1 MKKSYCLIAISS
13 GFALL
18 FGLFEAAAQ
27 ENRPAHLGFL
37 YPIST
42 NGVKAADYTNDVS
55 IHALTGLSGGERGLA
70 IYGLGG
76 LIQGDATGFQTA
88 GLWLSVSG
96 ELKGA
101 QVAGLINQAQ
111 QASKGIQIAGL
122 VNRSREGSGSQ
133 LAGITNSTASL
144 RGAQLSGIANFSQ
157 KVEGI
162 QLSGI
167 MNQAEEVNGIQIS
180 GLVNKAKTVRGVQL
194 SGLINIADSS
204 DYPIGIINLI
214 ANGEKR
220 IGFSVDE
227 NLTQLLSFRSGGDRM
242 YGIIGLGSNFSYDDL
257 PYAMETGIGFKLTD
271 SKRFRL
277 DMEASNLWGTN
288 FRKWGGY
295 SKTGLRIL
303 PVLKLSRSLQLYA
316 GPSLNYMN
324 TEHQKGSDLA
334 QLRVWER
341 HRSNSYKAIHWGVNA
356 GLQLTIH

>member
-1 MKKSYCLIAISS
+1 MKKSYCLIAISF
-13 GFALL
+13 GFTLL

-55 IHALTGLSGGERGLA
+55 IHALAGLSGGERGLA

-76 LIQGDATGFQTA
+76 VIQGNATGFQTA

-111 QASKGIQIAGL
+111 QANKGIQVAGL
-122 VNRSREGSGSQ
+122 VNRSKEGSGSQ
-133 LAGITNSTASL
+133 LAGITNSTTSL
-144 RGAQLSGIANFSQ
+144 RGAQVSGIANFSQ
-157 KVEGI
+157 KAEGI
-162 QLSGI
+162 QISGI
-167 MNQAEEVNGIQIS
+167 LNQAEVVNGIQIS

-227 NLTQLLSFRSGGDRM
+227 NLTQLISFRSGGNRM
-242 YGIIGLGSNFSYDDL
+242 YGIIGLGSNFSNDDL

-277 DMEASNLWGTN
+277 DLEASNLWGTN

-295 SKTGLRIL
+295 SKTGLRVL
-303 PVLKLSRSLQLYA
+303 PVVKLSRSLQLYA
-316 GPSLNYMN
+316 GPSLNYMHTQYQN
-324 TEHQKGSDLA
+324 GSELA
-334 QLRVWER
+334 QFRIWER
-341 HRSNSYKAIHWGVNA
+341 NRANSYKAIHWGVNA
-356 GLQLTIH
+356 GLQLAIH